1 MTTQLIEE
9 SDIVPV
15 ASTTFI
21 LFPFS
26 LADQDLVTWKAG
38 IPFENRVDV
47 ETSFEDYQD
56 TLMLS
61 LRIPLPVNLDC
72 LFSLVI
78 LCFIRN

>member
-1 MTTQLIEE
+1 MRALYLTERVTTQLIEE
-9 SDIVPV
+9 SDIVSV

-47 ETSFEDYQD
+47 ETS
-56 TLMLS
+56 
-61 LRIPLPVNLDC
+61 LRITRVPSCFLLGC
-72 LFSLVI
+72 LF
-78 LCFIRN
+78 R